1 MSERSMQVIVPVY
14 RALPALQRLV
24 AGLRRTLDSGE
35 RVLFCDD
42 ASPEA
47 EVSAYLQS
55 LPGTLPF
62 ETRVV
67 RRERNLGF
75 VGNVN
80 AAFAE
85 TGEDDVVLLN
95 SDTVPSA
102 GWLDRLRVCFAADRR
117 IATATPWSN
126 NAEICSLPHLCRPG
140 PLPDD
145 PDRWARAC
153 IDACAGEYVDLP
165 TGVGFCMAIRRA
177 CLDRIGAFDAETFGR
192 GYGEENDF
200 CLRAEG
206 HGWRNVLCADAFV
219 AHEGGASFSLEGLAP
234 GGGNLA
240 RLLNRYPDYN
250 RRVAEFIMADPIKPL
265 RLRVV
270 ERYAALAAGQPDATG
285 LQGQLF
291 Q

>member
-1 MSERSMQVIVPVY
+1 MSAPAMQVIVPVY

-24 AGLRRTLDSGE
+24 DGLRRTLGAGE

-42 ASPEA
+42 ASPEP
-47 EVSAYLQS
+47 EVSAYLQG

-62 ETRVV
+62 EARVL

-85 TGEDDVVLLN
+85 TGADDVVLLN
-95 SDTVPSA
+95 SDTLPGV
-102 GWLDRLRVCFAADRR
+102 GWLDRLRTCFAADAR

-153 IDACAGEYVDLP
+153 LDACRDAYLDLP

-177 CLDRIGAFDAETFGR
+177 CLDRIGVFDAETFARR
-192 GYGEENDF
+192 GPRVAQ
-200 CLRAEG
+200 CALR
-206 HGWRNVLCADAFV
+206 
-219 AHEGGASFSLEGLAP
+219 
-234 GGGNLA
+234 
-240 RLLNRYPDYN
+240 
-250 RRVAEFIMADPIKPL
+250 RRV
-265 RLRVV
+265 RRS
-270 ERYAALAAGQPDATG
+270 
-285 LQGQLF
+285 
-291 Q
+291 

>member
-1 MSERSMQVIVPVY
+1 MQVIVPVY

-102 GWLDRLRVCFAADRR
+102 GWLDRLRVCFAADRC

>member
-1 MSERSMQVIVPVY
+1 MSLPSMQVIVPVY
-14 RALPALQRLV
+14 RALPALRRLV
-24 AGLRRTLDSGE
+24 QCLLNTLADSDQ
-35 RVLFCDD
+35 VLFCDD
-42 ASPEA
+42 ASPEPEVA
-47 EVSAYLQS
+47 EFLAG
-55 LPGTLPF
+55 LPAVLPF
-62 ETRVV
+62 SVRVV

-85 TGEDDVVLLN
+85 TAGADVVLLN
-95 SDTVPSA
+95 SDTMPGA
-102 GWLDRLRVCFAADRR
+102 GWLDRLRACFASDSR

-145 PDRWARAC
+145 ADRWARAC
-153 IDACAGEYVDLP
+153 AEACADEYPELP

-177 CLDRIGAFDAETFGR
+177 CLDRIGEFDAETFGR

-219 AHEGGASFSLEGLAP
+219 GHEGGASFSLEGLAP
-234 GGGNLA
+234 GGGNLT

-270 ERYAALAAGQPDATG
+270 ERYAALAAGKPDATG

-291 Q
+291 H